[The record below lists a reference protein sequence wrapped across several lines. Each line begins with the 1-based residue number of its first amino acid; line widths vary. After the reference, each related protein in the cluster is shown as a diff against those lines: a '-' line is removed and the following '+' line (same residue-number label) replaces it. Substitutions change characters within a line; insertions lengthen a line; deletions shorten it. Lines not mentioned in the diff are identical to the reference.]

1 MESALLEQ
9 HKTNQKD
16 MSGWPDD
23 WYVYDGE
30 KVRGPLSAK
39 ETFSHSNAKKS
50 GQKSMVSRK
59 GFSQWYDLRDLSA
72 IFNLTTAMGNKVEA
86 ERVRL
91 EKTKNSEDFHRRVK
105 LQPAQTLSHKDK
117 RFESV
122 SHSRPTGAAV
132 STKQQV
138 SRGHVG
144 KGLTNSLAKPVGQPQ
159 AAVST
164 REPASL
170 MLQLSPADIDFTP
183 PEGLHPS
190 QVGGNKKAKSW
201 VKKSSK
207 AKNSWMRD
215 YIYAKNQ
222 LRLGEIRQPWITGLL
237 TIPLTLGMYW
247 VIWFREFSLEIA
259 THTSSR
265 FKSRTYPYWWAA
277 FPLLHLLMI
286 YRLACSVREMEEENR
301 YANTIPWLA
310 ALLGFLPPLATVY
323 LQSAAN
329 RHWFL
334 HVRHVKA
341 NSSVQSRE

>member
-39 ETFSHSNAKKS
+39 ETFSPSSAKKS

-59 GFSQWYDLRDLSA
+59 GFTQWYDLRDLSA

-91 EKTKNSEDFHRRVK
+91 EKTKNSGDFYQRVK
-105 LQPAQTLSHKDK
+105 LQPAQTLRPKDK
-117 RFESV
+117 RFESG
-122 SHSRPTGAAV
+122 SHSRTTGAAV
-132 STKQQV
+132 SSKQQV
-138 SRGHVG
+138 YRGHLG
-144 KGLTNSLAKPVGQPQ
+144 KELTKSIAKPVVQTQ

-170 MLQLSPADIDFTP
+170 MLQLSPADLDFTP
-183 PEGLHPS
+183 PEGLQPS
-190 QVGGNKKAKSW
+190 QVGGKTTAKSW
-201 VKKSSK
+201 IKKSSK

-247 VIWFREFSLEIA
+247 VIWFREFSMEIA
-259 THTSSR
+259 THTSSHS
-265 FKSRTYPYWWAA
+265 KSRTYPYWWSA
-277 FPLLHLLMI
+277 FPLIHFLMI
-286 YRLACSVREMEEENR
+286 FRLASSVREMEEENR
-301 YANTIPWLA
+301 YAHTKPWLA
-310 ALLGFLPPLATVY
+310 ALLGFFPPLATVY

-341 NSSVQSRE
+341 SSSVHPRE